1 MLVCRAPGVPAF
13 FRTGLTWSEPCWAH
27 YWLMRLFWIALVIVA
42 LVAIDHAYLDGQNS
56 DQVMSLVRW
65 AGTNVSDW
73 AHDLLRPLRR

>member
-1 MLVCRAPGVPAF
+1 
-13 FRTGLTWSEPCWAH
+13 
-27 YWLMRLFWIALVIVA
+27 MRLFWIALVIVA
-42 LVAIDHAYLDGQNS
+42 LVAIDRAYLDGQNS